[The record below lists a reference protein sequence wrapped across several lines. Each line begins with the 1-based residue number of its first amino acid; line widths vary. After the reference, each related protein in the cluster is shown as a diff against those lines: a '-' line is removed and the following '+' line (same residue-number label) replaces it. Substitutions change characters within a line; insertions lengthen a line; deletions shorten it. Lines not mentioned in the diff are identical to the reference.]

1 MNIGELAKE
10 LNVSG
15 KDVIAF
21 LQGNGF
27 PCKSSKK
34 NLDADTEALV
44 RKNVSK
50 IGQLSSDAET
60 QPSKKNSKEKNDNT
74 DVLNEE
80 KAIKEEKTK
89 TEEKA
94 IKQEMSKTEE
104 KLSTSET
111 NLPLIYPY
119 FLKTTSGSSKL
130 YSLAN
135 SMPQPLVNLHTKST
149 ASQET

>member
-21 LQGNGF
+21 LQENGF
-27 PCKSSKK
+27 SCKSSKK

-60 QPSKKNSKEKNDNT
+60 QPLKKNSKEKNDNT
-74 DVLNEE
+74 DALNEE
-80 KAIKEEKTK
+80 KTIKEEKTK

-94 IKQEMSKTEE
+94 IKE
-104 KLSTSET
+104 
-111 NLPLIYPY
+111 
-119 FLKTTSGSSKL
+119 
-130 YSLAN
+130 
-135 SMPQPLVNLHTKST
+135 
-149 ASQET
+149 